1 MLLTAD
7 RLIPLRV
14 GIISS
19 TTIVSYSSDTTT
31 YICGTVRSGSEEKGS
46 DYPGRRPTGSDLH
59 CNGLDESETEAF
71 PWNEAPRYMIRNRDR
86 IYSCRRY

>member
-19 TTIVSYSSDTTT
+19 TTIVSYSSGTTT
-31 YICGTVRSGSEEKGS
+31 YICGTVRSGSEEKALTTQEGDQLAQIFTVWS
-46 DYPGRRPTGSDLH
+46 R
-59 CNGLDESETEAF
+59 
-71 PWNEAPRYMIRNRDR
+71 
-86 IYSCRRY
+86 